1 MLKGVNASQPVLSF
15 LAKIDK
21 LIHIVYPPPLMF
33 VKWLVFFVPTRRLAG
48 PPDAK
53 ASHSAVE
60 ICGGKLLP
68 KKKKYRKIIPQG
80 YGFGLNL
87 RIFAVPP
94 SCGAAARRQA

>member
-1 MLKGVNASQPVLSF
+1 
-15 LAKIDK
+15 
-21 LIHIVYPPPLMF
+21 MF

-68 KKKKYRKIIPQG
+68 KKKNIAK
-80 YGFGLNL
+80 
-87 RIFAVPP
+87 
-94 SCGAAARRQA
+94 